1 MPTTGQQRHQI
12 ADALVDVRAIRA
24 WADAQEAGL
33 VGQLTRIESFPEAT
47 IAEAGRCSV
56 GAASKTKERSDTL
69 SSTPTLA
76 EALEHGAIT
85 AGHVD
90 SVTQRSKKLDDDAQR
105 QAFLDRANALSDV
118 ATAGTIE
125 QFGKRLDLEVKRLQ
139 ADDGEAL
146 LTRQQRNTRMSTW
159 TDAEGMWN
167 VRGRFDPVTAVRL
180 AARLDSTV
188 QTLFAKE
195 TPALCP
201 SDPVE
206 KSKFLTAHAFIHL
219 VAPGEAEEDGTVG
232 EAGAAPGTPAPT
244 SRRPEY
250 VAVIDADAPGVPG
263 PAIEFSIP
271 VEMPRRVLAQLAG
284 EAEVIGVVVRNGVVL
299 YAPGELNLGRSTR
312 LANRAPAP
320 GVAGAVSMLCDP
332 RLLDG
337 VRPLQAAPRHLVAP
351 RRTHRPRQPAPR
363 VCGPPREDPQRRV
376 GRRTR
381 PEPGTHA
388 HVARRTGAVHG
399 PAESKIR
406 RLTPPGRAPGAAD
419 AANLVSRRER
429 AGQLCTATPRYCCA
443 SLRHVRSLVRLPQR
457 LVPGLHFATPR
468 PRPACRCAT
477 GREASR
483 PAAARPPPPTTSR
496 PCPRPAA
503 PG

>member
-1 MPTTGQQRHQI
+1 MTPEAIGERAASVAAVRADTGAERHRI

-90 SVTQRSKKLDDDAQR
+90 TVTQRSKKLDDEAQR
-105 QAFLDRANALSDV
+105 REFLDRANALSDV

-146 LTRQQRNTRMSTW
+146 LTRQQRNTRLSTW
-159 TDAEGMWN
+159 TDSEGMWN
-167 VRGRFDPVTAVRL
+167 IRGRFDPVTAIRL

-188 QTLFAKE
+188 ESLFAKE

-219 VAPGEAEEDGTVG
+219 VAPGEGAEVGTAG
-232 EAGAAPGTPAPT
+232 EAGTAPSPSAPAPAA
-244 SRRPEY
+244 RRPEY
-250 VAVIDADAPGVPG
+250 VAVIDADAPGLPG

-271 VEMPRRVLAQLAG
+271 VEMPRRVLAELAG
-284 EAEVIGVVVRNGVVL
+284 QADVIGVVVRNGVVL

-312 LANRAPAP
+312 LANR
-320 GVAGAVSMLCDP
+320 
-332 RLLDG
+332 
-337 VRPLQAAPRHLVAP
+337 
-351 RRTHRPRQPAPR
+351 
-363 VCGPPREDPQRRV
+363 PQRRALRALYRCCAIPGCSTV
-376 GRRTR
+376 YDRCKLHHIIWWRHGGRTDLDNLL
-381 PEPGTHA
+381 P
-388 HVARRTGAVHG
+388 VCAVHHAKIHNDGWVVELG
-399 PAESKIR
+399 PNRE
-406 RLTPPGRAPGAAD
+406 LTLTLPDGRVQSTGPP
-419 AANLVSRRER
+419 SRR
-429 AGQLCTATPRYCCA
+429 
-443 SLRHVRSLVRLPQR
+443 S
-457 LVPGLHFATPR
+457 
-468 PRPACRCAT
+468 
-477 GREASR
+477 
-483 PAAARPPPPTTSR
+483 AA
-496 PCPRPAA
+496 
-503 PG
+503 